1 MTPPNTLSES
11 MDPTI
16 CFSKL
21 KPKQLS
27 KMMRRT
33 ESAQPSTPVPNGTNS
48 QWKGGSGSSGINLM
62 VPSRPEISSEVNMWI
77 NPNDN
82 GGISMDE
89 PDVTASADKGTNASR
104 PIGTTSFA
112 MIRKTLADNQVVPI
126 E

>member
-1 MTPPNTLSES
+1 
-11 MDPTI
+11 
-16 CFSKL
+16 
-21 KPKQLS
+21 
-27 KMMRRT
+27 
-33 ESAQPSTPVPNGTNS
+33 
-48 QWKGGSGSSGINLM
+48 M
-62 VPSRPEISSEVNMWI
+62 VRPRPEISSEVNLWI